1 MDVVFLIDATGSMSA
16 SIKTAHDRATII
28 ANQLRK
34 QSPDVDFTFGS
45 VCYRDP
51 VDVQSDE
58 HQVHGLDGNIETLVA
73 FFETVRASGGG
84 DCPED
89 WVGAYELALNEINW
103 REGGK
108 TIIHMAD
115 APAHG
120 SIFGGPGHE
129 EEAQKLP
136 PLIVQLAKRQIV
148 ISAMDISGGGSA
160 SFAKCKQIYDEAQ
173 GPGYDIQQFISPVQ
187 QCREQRI
194 DGPIPCPSRDPS
206 PCSSRAPSM
215 GKQLSMQTMQ
225 ACQQALDTR
234 YG

>member
-1 MDVVFLIDATGSMSA
+1 MSSKKTMDVVFLIDATGSMSA
-16 SIKTAHDRATII
+16 SIKTAHDKATSI

-34 QSPDVDFTFGS
+34 QSPDVDFAFGS

-58 HQVHGLDGNIETLVA
+58 HQVHGLEVNVETLVA
-73 FFETVRASGGG
+73 FFETVHASGGG
-84 DCPED
+84 DTPED

-120 SIFGGPGHE
+120 SVFGGPGHE

-136 PLIVQLAKRQIV
+136 LLIVQLAKRHIV
-148 ISAMDISGGGSA
+148 ISAMDISGGA
-160 SFAKCKQIYDEAQ
+160 AKSFAECKKIYDKAQ

-187 QCREQRI
+187 QLRPQRF
-194 DGPIPCPSRDPS
+194 DGSVPPPP
-206 PCSSRAPSM
+206 PGPSM
-215 GKQLSMQTMQ
+215 AKQLRMQTIQ